1 MSRKKKNGLAGI
13 VIGPVLI
20 VVAIVAIWKNETR
33 YDFYREAAGTTAI
46 STLESAVP
54 DQLISHTGSMDTS
67 AEIVGKYIESFE
79 GFLVVRRS
87 AEIYAWDRDEDD
99 DGRVTW
105 SKRWMSSI
113 ENNERNR
120 GIRQLLQSGRMLPD
134 QYRVGELSIPSKSIE
149 FVDPNRS
156 ISIGELRLTPIAQQL
171 RLQKRGQEY
180 FYLIKSSGD
189 QIGDE
194 RVRYSGIPIPSTATY
209 FGKFSEG
216 QGVAHDAHQR
226 TGFINLMIQDSGVL
240 HHIVAG
246 QREAALA
253 TMKAYL
259 SRLKWIVRGISTGVT
274 VIGFLFLFG
283 SVARFLFPLP
293 IIGPLAERG
302 AWLLAFLIGIPVAMA
317 AIAISFLASHPL
329 WLAGGITGI
338 ALVIYLLRRRGE
350 QTKIALHKGLE
361 QDFGRA
367 IKNEDFEDLEF
378 RELVYLAQSDG
389 EVGEEETAFL
399 SRWGKKHGWTQSESQ
414 KRIDDALAQRLT
426 EPDTDASTEPHL
438 RNLIRLS
445 MADGNLTAF
454 EMHTIRTAAR
464 KAGYDSSAITELMQ
478 EVRRSV

>member
-1 MSRKKKNGLAGI
+1 MSRRKKNGMAGI

-20 VVAIVAIWKNETR
+20 LFALVAIWKNETR
-33 YDFYREAAGTTAI
+33 YDFYREAAGTTRVQ
-46 STLESAVP
+46 TLAAAAP
-54 DQLISHTGSMDTS
+54 DQLISHTGSMDTA
-67 AEIVGKYIESFE
+67 AEIPGKYLEAFE
-79 GFLVVRRS
+79 GFLVITRS
-87 AEIYAWDRDEDD
+87 SEIYAWDRDEDD
-99 DGRVTW
+99 DGHVTW
-105 SKRWMSSI
+105 SKRWMSSV
-113 ENNERNR
+113 ESNERNR
-120 GIRQLLQSGRMLPD
+120 GIRQELRSGRMLPD
-134 QYRVGELSIPSKSIE
+134 RYHVGELSVHSRSIE
-149 FVDPNRS
+149 FVNPNVP
-156 ISIGELRLTPIAQQL
+156 ISIDGLRLTPLARQM
-171 RLQKRGQEY
+171 RLQKQGQS
-180 FYLIKSSGD
+180 YLYLLKFSGD

-194 RVRYSGIPIPSTATY
+194 RVSYSGIPIPGTATY

-216 QGVAHDAHQR
+216 QGRAYDAHQR
-226 TGFINLMIQDSGVL
+226 TGLINQLIQDSGVL

-246 QREAALA
+246 DRETALA

-259 SRLKWIVRGISTGVT
+259 NRLKWIVRGISTGVT
-274 VIGFLFLFG
+274 VLGFLFLFG
-283 SVARFLFPLP
+283 SVAKFLFPLP

-302 AWLLAFLIGIPVAMA
+302 AWLLAFLIGIPVALA
-317 AIAISFLASHPL
+317 AITISYLASHPF
-329 WLAGGITGI
+329 WLAGGFAGI
-338 ALVIYLLRRRGE
+338 GLVVYYLRRRGE

-367 IKNEDFEDLEF
+367 INNEDFEDLEF

-389 EVGEEETAFL
+389 EVGSEEMKFL
-399 SRWGKKHGWTQSESQ
+399 QRWGKKHGWTQAESQ